1 MKSNP
6 YLTFA
11 GDCAEAFTFYAEV
24 LGGALGGIMTFHQAP
39 DCDWVTDDWRDK
51 VMHGEVTFHGQTLMG
66 TDAPPSMYEKPQGV
80 SVALHVDSDEDATR
94 IYDAFRQGGTVTMEL
109 QETFWASRFAMLVDR
124 FGIRW
129 IINCEKPQDPAA

>member
-11 GDCAEAFTFYAEV
+11 GDCAEAFAFYAEV
-24 LGGALGGIMTFHQAP
+24 LGGTISDVLRFGEAP

-51 VMHGEVTFHGQTLMG
+51 VMHSMFTAPGRGLLG
-66 TDAPPSMYEKPQGV
+66 SDAPPPMSQAPKGI
-80 SVALHVDSDEDATR
+80 SVALHVDSDAEAAR
-94 IYDAFRQGGTVTMEL
+94 IYGAFSQGGTVVMEL

-129 IINCEKPQDPAA
+129 IINSEKPKG

>member
-11 GDCAEAFTFYAEV
+11 GDCAEAFAFYAEV
-24 LGGALGGIMTFHQAP
+24 LGGTISDVLRFGEAP
-39 DCDWVTDDWRDK
+39 DCDWVTDDWRGK
-51 VMHGEVTFHGQTLMG
+51 VMHSMFTAPGLVLMG
-66 TDAPPSMYEKPQGV
+66 SDAPPPMYEAPKGI
-80 SVALHVDSDEDATR
+80 SVALHVDSDAEAAR
-94 IYDAFRQGGTVTMEL
+94 IYGAFSQGGTVVMEL

-129 IINCEKPQDPAA
+129 IINSEKPKG